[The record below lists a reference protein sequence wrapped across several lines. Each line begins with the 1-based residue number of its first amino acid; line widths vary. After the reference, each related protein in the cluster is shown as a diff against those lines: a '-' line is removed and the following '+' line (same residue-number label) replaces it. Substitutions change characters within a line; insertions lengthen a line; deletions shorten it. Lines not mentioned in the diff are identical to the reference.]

1 LCMTKPLKW
10 LNISGAFSF
19 LAFGSGRFEQAG

>member
-19 LAFGSGRFEQAG
+19 LLFYLGHI